1 MAEQNVDSRS
11 IQDILREQTA
21 LEEEAEAQLT
31 QDWGD
36 ENKCT
41 FNEGYVTQNVYACK
55 TCSAKSGQVVCDH
68 VHAPLSQGQRP
79 EHFSMHTNAHDAHLR

>member
-1 MAEQNVDSRS
+1 MTEQSRS
-11 IQDILREQTA
+11 IQEILREQTA
-21 LEEEAEAQLT
+21 LEEEAEAQLA

-55 TCSAKSGQVVCDH
+55 TCSANSGQIVSF
-68 VHAPLSQGQRP
+68 VHFQLGEAIELN
-79 EHFSMHTNAHDAHLR
+79 E